1 MKNVDLFIR
10 AYDQATDL
18 QTLSAIWFDASL
30 RAHAFIGE
38 ERLREQRIMVE
49 TIYFPTAETWVACH
63 HAEPVG
69 FISLL
74 DTFIGALFVAP
85 ERQGLGTGRALINHA
100 LALKGELSLEVYT
113 ANNQALSFYRSLGFE
128 EIARR
133 PVDDEGLPFESAHLR
148 LKA

>member
-10 AYDQATDL
+10 AYDEASDL

-30 RAHAFIGE
+30 RAHPFIGE
-38 ERLREQRIMVE
+38 ERLREQRIVVE
-49 TIYFPTAETWVACH
+49 TIYLPKAETWVACH
-63 HAEPVG
+63 HGEPVG

-74 DTFIGALFVAP
+74 ETFIGGLFVAP
-85 ERQGLGTGRALINHA
+85 ERQGLGAGRALVGHA

-113 ANNQALSFYRSLGFE
+113 ANDQACRFYASLGFE

-133 PVDDEGLPFESAHLR
+133 PMDDEGLPFENAHLR
-148 LKA
+148 RKA

>member
-10 AYDQATDL
+10 AYDEASDL

-30 RAHAFIGE
+30 CAHPFIGE
-38 ERLREQRIMVE
+38 ERLRQQHILVE
-49 TIYFPTAETWVACH
+49 TVYLPKAETWVACH
-63 HAEPVG
+63 DGEPVG

-74 DTFIGALFVAP
+74 ETFIGGLFVAP
-85 ERQGLGTGRALINHA
+85 ARQGLGAGRALVRHA

-113 ANNQALSFYRSLGFE
+113 ANDQACRFYRSLGFE

-133 PVDDEGLPFESAHLR
+133 LVDDEGLPFENAHLR